1 MMTMGY
7 IIFSSALTLV
17 NIVAITWVVLKYIPA
32 QHKTFAE
39 RQEIWMQIQRLC
51 KDLISES
58 VVQRCMV
65 LKLTNGGG
73 EPLPGKKY
81 YATALVGEVDNV
93 QTHHP
98 VKYDAI
104 EVDHY
109 YVSMVSEVKK
119 TKRMLLLVDSMQFC
133 MLRDFYKG
141 EGVKFSEIHYLCST
155 PEATFFISYASYDEI
170 HLQPAWG
177 AMQIVASDIR
187 KLLKKAYP
195 LAK

>member
-1 MMTMGY
+1 MTMGY

-17 NIVAITWVVLKYIPA
+17 NIVVITWVILKYIPA

-39 RQEIWMQIQRLC
+39 RQEIWIQIQNVC

-65 LKLTNGGG
+65 VKLTNGGG

-93 QTHHP
+93 LKHHP
-98 VKYDAI
+98 VRYDAL

-109 YVSMVSEVKK
+109 YVSMVLEVKK
-119 TKRMLLLVDSMQFC
+119 NKRILLLVESMQFC

-141 EGVKFSEIHYLCST
+141 EGVKFAEIHYLCST
-155 PEATFFISYASYDEI
+155 QDATFFISYASYDEI